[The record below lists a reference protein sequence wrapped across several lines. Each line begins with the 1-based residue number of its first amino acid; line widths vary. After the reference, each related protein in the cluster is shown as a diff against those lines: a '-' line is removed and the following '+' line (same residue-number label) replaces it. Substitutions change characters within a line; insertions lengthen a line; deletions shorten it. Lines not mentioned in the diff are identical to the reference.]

1 MSLKGT
7 VSMTLNVIGALLLTL
22 GFAGTSLAQQPAN
35 NVLGHYDGIVGI
47 AASYNIDDG
56 YRVVLV
62 ATRNGDVREIF
73 YKATRSTMPVSKGES
88 VIAHFDGIIG
98 IAGFYNEDDK
108 TRIAIVATRDGNV
121 WEVFYHPQRGKGQSI
136 IAHFDGIVGVAGFYA
151 RDDNYRI
158 VLVATQRDVH
168 EVFYHPQK
176 GRGESIIGHYDD
188 DIVAISGYFAR
199 ATNYRSARVATR
211 DGLLHYLFYHP
222 QRQPRNGFDREG
234 DLISLAYNGN
244 SAFVATRDGRLRSLP
259 AGGLRVDLA
268 NIGGIEHVAVDYW
281 DSENLIYST
290 SDGNL
295 HKFLF

>member
-1 MSLKGT
+1 MSIKRALP
-7 VSMTLNVIGALLLTL
+7 VALNVIGVLLLIL
-22 GFAGTSLAQQPAN
+22 GFKGTSLAQQPAN

-88 VIAHFDGIIG
+88 VIAHFDGIVG

-108 TRIAIVATRDGNV
+108 TRVAIVATKDGNV
-121 WEVFYHPQRGKGQSI
+121 WEVFYSQKGKGQSI

-158 VLVATQRDVH
+158 VLVATQRDLH

-176 GRGESIIGHYDD
+176 GRGESIIGHYDN
-188 DIVAISGYFAR
+188 DIVAIAGYFAR
-199 ATNYRSARVATR
+199 STNYRGAGVATME
-211 DGLLHYLFYHP
+211 GYLYYLFYHP
-222 QRQPRNGFDREG
+222 QKQLRTGFNREG
-234 DLISLAYNGN
+234 DLISLAYNVN
-244 SAFVATRDGRLRSLP
+244 SVFVATKDGRLRSLP
-259 AGGLRVDLA
+259 PGGQRVDLA